1 MVCKYSKDLKTFAEK
16 DFDPKKWIN
25 TAWSG
30 AGNQEKEI
38 FVANTVARL
47 QLYMK
52 QLSNSLDETATQI
65 VSSIP
70 RTLQEASSLQLEAA
84 LLQEQLKSL
93 EQNVQGVEEQTGHSI
108 KSLQK
113 IDQLKTRLENAASSL
128 READKWVALAQSLE
142 DTLDSGVP
150 TNKEKLATLAE
161 QVHAMTTSLEALSDS
176 AEYESK
182 RLQLTTLYN
191 RLEAAISPPFMEAL
205 TMMDADRSSSY
216 VSLFVSMSRVSS
228 ALRCWRR
235 ASAAARASRWTRLAT
250 HTPRAATHLLMDDA
264 HAQVMEWLVSVVS
277 CEAPLAELVRLH
289 TDLLL
294 SLDPSITKI
303 VTAQF
308 KLCQTPEDGLTY
320 LTDLRADLDHYRDR
334 VRDLLDSHKYNKE
347 VVSEAALREL
357 GVSLYSP
364 LKALLPQYT
373 ELQTSLLLASLD
385 DPALHTYLLP
395 ARPTGPALFVFG
407 RGHPS
412 PPPPAV
418 PQADLLDYS
427 RGLLTVCERSQD
439 RLSSAYSKGRMIAGP
454 AIYGYFAP
462 AAESYLSSVLSLV
475 SRHSRAVE
483 SSFLSCRSSSLSPL
497 APAALVLERAA
508 ALLPPVPPPTS
519 DACAPPN
526 ILYDLGRLLS
536 SGSAPS
542 APSLSAALQ
551 RTRDALNALSRN
563 ILRSPIDLQLDK
575 IPQLSSWRHNDALST
590 ELPDFALSPQE
601 YITEVGQYLMTLP
614 QHLELH
620 LGDARAPWTILAEL
634 CTHTCEVYAQ
644 KILTIRNMDEL
655 GTKRCLTD
663 IVYLSSVVED
673 LGSSITPALK
683 NLENSLRAASHTHT
697 QT

>member
-1 MVCKYSKDLKTFAEK
+1 MDLKTFAEK

-264 HAQVMEWLVSVVS
+264 HAQMEWLVSVVS

-308 KLCQTPEDGLTY
+308 KLCQKPEDGLTY

-385 DPALHTYLLP
+385 DPALHT
-395 ARPTGPALFVFG
+395 T
-407 RGHPS
+407 
-412 PPPPAV
+412 
-418 PQADLLDYS
+418 DLLDYS